1 MIENTSTYSRRRV
14 VAGAGAAVLVGQATW
29 AAETNQSTAS
39 TNQRMAQKS
48 VLTPMEDLARQHAV
62 ARRVLMVYRLYA
74 TGQLGVPPMPVQS
87 VALAARILRSVV
99 EDLHA
104 RFEEDNVFP
113 LFEKAN
119 KWMDLVSTLRDQ
131 HTVARHLT
139 DSILQATRNTAASA
153 PTEALARN
161 LMAYANM
168 MEEHTAY
175 EETLLYPQIRA
186 LASEADYERLQK
198 MMQDAQRQMFGP
210 EGVAVLLNKVVD
222 LERSAGIMG
231 PAQFTPKIDGEPA
244 ARETTAP

>member
-1 MIENTSTYSRRRV
+1 MIENEFIYSRRHV
-14 VAGAGAAVLVGQATW
+14 VTGAGAAWVLGQATW
-29 AAETNQSTAS
+29 AAETGPS
-39 TNQRMAQKS
+39 MAQKD
-48 VLTPMEDLARQHAV
+48 VLTPMEDLTRQHAV
-62 ARRVLMVYRLYA
+62 ARRVLMVYRLNA
-74 TGQLGVPPMPVQS
+74 AGKLGVPPMPMQS

-104 RFEEDNVFP
+104 KFEEDNVFP
-113 LFEKAN
+113 LFKKAD
-119 KWMDLVSTLRDQ
+119 KWTDLVSTLRDQ
-131 HTVARHLT
+131 HAVARHLT
-139 DSILQATRNTAASA
+139 ESILQATRNTTAGA

-168 MEEHTAY
+168 IESHTAY

-186 LASEADYERLQK
+186 LASEADYERLQT

-210 EGVAVLLNKVVD
+210 QGVAVLLNKVVD

-244 ARETTAP
+244 AKETSAP